1 MQLLRNIPGWLRN
14 KYFLTSLF
22 FLTWMLFFDHNDI
35 FLQIS
40 RSQELSK
47 LNSGIGFYRSQIDS
61 TRYLLEGIRNDP
73 SLLESIA
80 RERYLMKRDEE
91 KIFVIDKE

>member
-1 MQLLRNIPGWLRN
+1 MKLLRNIPGWLRN

-40 RSQELSK
+40 RTRELSK
-47 LNSGIGFYRSQIDS
+47 LNAGMDFYQSQIDS
-61 TRYLLEGIRNDP
+61 TRNLLEGIRNDP
-73 SLLESIA
+73 TRLESIA

-91 KIFVIDKE
+91 KVFIIDRE

>member
-1 MQLLRNIPGWLRN
+1 MQLLRTIPGWLRN
-14 KYFLTSLF
+14 KYFLASLF

-40 RSQELSK
+40 RSRELSK
-47 LNSGIGFYRSQIDS
+47 LNSGMDFYQSQIDS
-61 TRYLLEGIRNDP
+61 TRNLLEGIKNDP
-73 SLLESIA
+73 SRLESIA

-91 KIFVIDKE
+91 KVFIIDRE

>member
-22 FLTWMLFFDHNDI
+22 FMTWMLFFDHNDI

-40 RSQELSK
+40 RSRELSK
-47 LNSGIGFYRSQIDS
+47 LNSGMDFYQSQIDS
-61 TRYLLEGIRNDP
+61 TQNMLEGIKNDP
-73 SLLESIA
+73 YRLESIA

-91 KIFVIDKE
+91 KVFIIDRE